1 MDVKPGEVLGLLGDN
16 GAGKSMIMLVLAGAA
31 HPYAGTVTQN
41 GEICYLPQDPKEV
54 DLNMLARNRV
64 LSARGMDRLL
74 ADLEKQRALM
84 AEVTDDIARDRAL
97 GRYGQLEEQFASVGG
112 YAAESE
118 ALRIC
123 ANLDLPE
130 HVLDRALRTLSAG
143 ERRRV
148 EVARVLFVASKTGA
162 ARATTLL
169 LDEPTNHLDTDS
181 LRWLRDLLKAHTA
194 GLVVISHNV
203 DLLAEVVNR
212 VWFLDAM
219 RGEVDVY
226 NMTWQ
231 KYLCAHATDEERR
244 FRERASAE
252 RKAAALRT
260 QAAKMLRLGGAK
272 GARAVAAQN
281 ILRRADRMIAALDG
295 DRVVE
300 KGARVRVMFPT
311 PAACGRTP
319 LVAKGLTKTFGSL
332 EVFNGVDLSID
343 RGSRV
348 VVLGRNGGGK
358 TTLLRLLAGVQT
370 PDAGRVE
377 RGHGL
382 KIGYLAQDNDTLDSA
397 ATVWDHIWDA
407 APDADEQDLRRLLA

>member
-1 MDVKPGEVLGLLGDN
+1 M
-16 GAGKSMIMLVLAGAA
+16 
-31 HPYAGTVTQN
+31 
-41 GEICYLPQDPKEV
+41 
-54 DLNMLARNRV
+54 
-64 LSARGMDRLL
+64 
-74 ADLEKQRALM
+74 
-84 AEVTDDIARDRAL
+84 TD
-97 GRYGQLEEQFASVGG
+97 
-112 YAAESE
+112 
-118 ALRIC
+118 
-123 ANLDLPE
+123 
-130 HVLDRALRTLSAG
+130 
-143 ERRRV
+143 
-148 EVARVLFVASKTGA
+148 
-162 ARATTLL
+162 L
-169 LDEPTNHLDTDS
+169 LDVIYRIEPDD
-181 LRWLRDLLKAHTA
+181 LRDFLQAHTC
-194 GLVVISHNV
+194 GLVVISQNV

-226 NMTWQ
+226 NMAWQ
-231 KYLCAHATDEERR
+231 KYLDARATDEERR
-244 FRERASAE
+244 FRERASTE

-272 GARAVAAQN
+272 GPKAVAAQN
-281 ILRRADRMIAALDG
+281 VLRRANRMIAALDG

-300 KGARVRVMFPT
+300 KGARARVMFPT

-332 EVFNGVDLSID
+332 EVFNGVALSID

-397 ATVWDHIWDA
+397 ATVWDHIRYA
-407 APDADEQDLRRLLA
+407 APDAGEQDLRRLLGALMFSGPQLMQPAGTLSGGERTRLALAGLVASTANVLLLDEPTNNLDPASREQVLDALRSYLGAVVLVTHDPGAAEALDPQRVVLLPDGTEDFWSNDYRDLIELA